1 MVSHDVEFCAQYADR
16 CLLMFDGSIAAE
28 GGPTDFFAGNHFY
41 TTAANR
47 MARRL
52 LPTMSSTMIISG
64 PAKNTAMMFSLHP
77 RRNRPRPRLVI
88 SIVSAFKTKR

>member
-1 MVSHDVEFCAQYADR
+1 MDAGELDLKELAESLNDVGLLLRHDEEC
-16 CLLMFDGSIAAE
+16 G
-28 GGPTDFFAGNHFY
+28 
-41 TTAANR
+41 
-47 MARRL
+47 
-52 LPTMSSTMIISG
+52 TMIISG